1 MTQEAIAAAKADIE
15 ATDDLLALN
24 DSAFD
29 WLEAERLAALPD
41 FDVSEELKRLKAE
54 MRDDG

>member
-24 DSAFD
+24 DAAFD
-29 WLEAERLAALPD
+29 STEAERLAALPD
-41 FDVSEELKRLKAE
+41 FDVSDELRKLKAE

>member
-1 MTQEAIAAAKADIE
+1 VTQEAIAAAKADIE

-24 DSAFD
+24 DAAFD
-29 WLEAERLAALPD
+29 WTEAERLAALPD
-41 FDVSEELKRLKAE
+41 FDVSDELRKLKAE